1 MKIWHKVVFGVVL
14 VLLLSLLPG
23 CSSGS
28 DGGITK
34 EEYTLTI
41 SVEGA
46 GSVVPS
52 TGSHKYEKGATV
64 TLTAK
69 TEEGYTVEWEGA
81 TAIEDNSLQA
91 KVLMDK
97 DREVTVIFNKSHQ
110 EVVNSESELLEAIN
124 DESVNTIILGSDIK
138 VSSDITLTRIADLN
152 LNSKT
157 LTANLSIGT
166 SEAPIEGFGRLVIS
180 EGTIDGDLT
189 VNAPE
194 AEIDNKA
201 AITGRTTI
209 EDVSSNS
216 FYNSASLSDVSI
228 EDRTGCSFNNKPG
241 SQVSSITISADATGV
256 ILENNGSQI
265 NFITVKAKGTK
276 IKNKNKTKI
285 IGEITVKAEDT
296 KLENEDS
303 QINEVSVNAKNVK
316 VRNNQ
321 NTEVTKV
328 SVGEGAEDTSIENS
342 GSIEEVVVNDKVKDS
357 TTVINEGN
365 GDVTGSC
372 DVEEL
377 KIIGRLE
384 VERLVEESAPLPT
397 LENEGKQIDW
407 IEAYQLNSDGSR
419 EKISGWEVP
428 ESKRVSRD
436 QVGTVVYI
444 GKISLNENVTKT
456 LEFKLITLEGV
467 SIPGL
472 ELEDGPAKVSNIT
485 ATVSSGDVELVWNEV
500 EDGVYYFV
508 YRSNGT
514 SYKTAKR
521 VGVVDERSYQDKSL
535 EKGTY
540 YYWIEAYN
548 SNGLASEISDR
559 VEVNIN

>member
-1 MKIWHKVVFGVVL
+1 VFGIVL

-52 TGSHKYEKGATV
+52 AGTHTYHKGETV
-64 TLTAK
+64 TLTAE
-69 TEEGYTVEWEGA
+69 TEEGYIVEWKGA
-81 TAIEDNSLQA
+81 SPIENNSFKA

-97 DREVTVIFNKSHQ
+97 DRGVTVIFNKSHQ

-201 AITGRTTI
+201 AITGRTII

-216 FYNSASLSDVSI
+216 FYNSGILSDVSI
-228 EDRTGCSFNNKPG
+228 EDKTGCSFNNRPG
-241 SQVSSITISADATGV
+241 SKVSSITIEADAINIIIENDGST
-256 ILENNGSQI
+256 LED
-265 NFITVKAKGTK
+265 
-276 IKNKNKTKI
+276 
-285 IGEITVKAEDT
+285 ITVKAEGTKVKNKNNTIIKGKVIIEGGDT
-296 KLENEDS
+296 ELENEDS
-303 QINEVSVNAKNVK
+303 QINEVNVDAKNIK

-328 SVGEGAEDTSIENS
+328 NVGESAKDTSIENS

-384 VERLVEESAPLPT
+384 VERLIGESTPLPT

-419 EKISGWEVP
+419 EKIAGWEVP
-428 ESKRVSRD
+428 ESKKVSRD

-444 GKISLNENVTKT
+444 GQISLNENVTKT

-485 ATVSSGDVELVWNEV
+485 ATVSSRDVELVWTEV
-500 EDGVYYFV
+500 EDVVYYFV

-521 VGVVDERSYQDKSL
+521 VNVVDERSYQDKSL